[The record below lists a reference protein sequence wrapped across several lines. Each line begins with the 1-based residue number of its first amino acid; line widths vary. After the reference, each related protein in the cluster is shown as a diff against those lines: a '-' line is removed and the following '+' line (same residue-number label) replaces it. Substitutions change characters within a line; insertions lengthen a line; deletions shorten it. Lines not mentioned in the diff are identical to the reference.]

1 MSLEIT
7 LSYITK
13 EEYDLATP
21 VLGTAANAL
30 IMKSFEELNNNLEKK
45 EIYLQLQIKNAG
57 STNVTPSIWYSIPTT
72 NLTLLENYTE
82 ITLAQSS
89 TDIISKLDNSKIELS
104 FIVNGA
110 TVKLTSSRQSL
121 GVTISGG
128 STLVFFGYLSLVKS
142 NGSFDIFKGSFDIN
156 VEET

>member
-13 EEYDLATP
+13 EEYIAAIATS
-21 VLGTAANAL
+21 GTTANAL
-30 IMKSFEELNNNLEKK
+30 VMKNFEELNGNLDTK
-45 EIYLQLQIKNAG
+45 EIYLQLKIENTG
-57 STNVTPSIWYSIPTT
+57 NTGVIPSIWYSIPTT
-72 NLTLLENYTE
+72 NLTLLESYTE

-89 TDIISKLDNSKIELS
+89 TDIVSKLDNNMIEFS

-110 TVKLTSSRQSL
+110 IVRLTSSRQSL
-121 GVTISGG
+121 GVTINGG